1 MVKLLRG
8 PYFMICNS
16 MYLVGSVLGSKYNIQ
31 VWHFKMC
38 FTGSACIFFG
48 KSSVSHLV
56 GGRRRFSI
64 IFCVADNVCLVGK
77 VRLDVPLERKRKK
90 PFKKKRRR
98 KKKETVLP
106 DSFVNDTLKLLAFS
120 DIIWLYDIIDVCDM
134 LFFPTK

>member
-1 MVKLLRG
+1 M
-8 PYFMICNS
+8 
-16 MYLVGSVLGSKYNIQ
+16 
-31 VWHFKMC
+31 
-38 FTGSACIFFG
+38 
-48 KSSVSHLV
+48 SHLV
-56 GGRRRFSI
+56 GGRRFSSYI
-64 IFCVADNVCLVGK
+64 LLQIMCLVGK

-106 DSFVNDTLKLLAFS
+106 DSFVNETLKLLAFS

>member
-1 MVKLLRG
+1 MLKLFRG
-8 PYFMICNS
+8 PCFMICNS

-56 GGRRRFSI
+56 GGRRFSYVLLQI
-64 IFCVADNVCLVGK
+64 MCLVGK

-106 DSFVNDTLKLLAFS
+106 DSFVNETLKFLAFS

>member
-1 MVKLLRG
+1 MLKLFRG
-8 PYFMICNS
+8 PCFMICNT
-16 MYLVGSVLGSKYNIQ
+16 MQQVLGSKYNTSLTLQ
-31 VWHFKMC
+31 NVFYRQCLHFFREIIC
-38 FTGSACIFFG
+38 VTS
-48 KSSVSHLV
+48 
-56 GGRRRFSI
+56 GRRAAFLYVLLQI
-64 IFCVADNVCLVGK
+64 MCLVGK

-106 DSFVNDTLKLLAFS
+106 DSFINEILKLLAFS